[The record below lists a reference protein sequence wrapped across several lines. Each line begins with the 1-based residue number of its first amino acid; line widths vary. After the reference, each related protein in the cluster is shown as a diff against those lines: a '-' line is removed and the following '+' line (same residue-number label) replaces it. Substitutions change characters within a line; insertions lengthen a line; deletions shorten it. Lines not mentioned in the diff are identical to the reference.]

1 MKKLLT
7 LIFLLSVSTNLFAQD
22 NNPLT
27 FLGIRVKDKIENV
40 QAQLIEKGYV
50 PRIKT
55 SKTHYGKYRDYTAKV
70 TVIYSGSNL
79 ASAIIVIP
87 VDEDMVSAEEVA
99 KRFNDLLDT
108 FNNDPY
114 YTADPA
120 NKRIPDGEDV
130 ASEMLNDKF
139 YKAYFYQRGEKT
151 KRVMLSIHKYEGKY
165 YVGEN
170 YHHHTKK

>member
-1 MKKLLT
+1 MNYINAEAAAKKWGLSLRRVQDICKLGKVPGAKHLGKSWLIPEDAEKPADGRRKEVKENLHHYRPLIRKTPFLT
-7 LIFLLSVSTNLFAQD
+7 MTNLY
-22 NNPLT
+22 T
-27 FLGIRVKDKIENV
+27 
-40 QAQLIEKGYV
+40 V
-50 PRIKT
+50 P
-55 SKTHYGKYRDYTAKV
+55 G
-70 TVIYSGSNL
+70 
-79 ASAIIVIP
+79 
-87 VDEDMVSAEEVA
+87 SAEEVA

-151 KRVMLSIHKYEGKY
+151 KRVMLSIHEYEGKY